1 MHYLDETHI
10 LMFLVQV
17 ALLLALVKVFGEL
30 LRRRGQPV
38 LTAEILVGVL
48 LGPTILGR
56 FFPGLHA
63 LIFPPDPIQYSMLD
77 TVSWFGVLFL
87 LLETG
92 LDFDFTAAWAQRG
105 KATLIAGL
113 DIVIPM
119 AIAFVPSYFLPDR
132 YLVPGEQRWMFALF
146 MATAMTI
153 SAMPVS
159 ASIMHD
165 LGLLKSR
172 LGFLTMSALAVN
184 DIIGWIVFTIVLGL
198 YAMAQPSPAY
208 VATIVG
214 STVGFAA
221 LAIVLGRRL
230 ATPAFKYIK
239 ASGMPEPASS
249 LTLLCIIGMAFGA
262 FTQGIGIHAL
272 FGFFIAGIVA
282 GDTPSLLPETR
293 RTISQIV
300 HAIFVPLFFAGIG
313 LKIDFWNGFNFPVVL
328 FVCAIGI
335 AGRYLGAWVGG
346 AATGLSSLDGKIIA
360 IAHTPGGMMEIVV
373 AVLALENRLITQE
386 IFVAIVFAAV
396 ISSML
401 AGPWMSW
408 VMKRKGAGA

>member
-10 LMFLVQV
+10 LMFLVQA
-17 ALLLALVKVFGEL
+17 ALLLALAKIFGEF
-30 LRRRGQPV
+30 LRRLGQPA
-38 LTAEILVGVL
+38 LTGEILVGVL

-56 FFPGLHA
+56 FLPGFHA
-63 LIFPPDPIQYSMLD
+63 TIFPPDPIQYSMLD
-77 TVSWFGVLFL
+77 TVAWFGILFL

-92 LDFDFTAAWAQRG
+92 LDFDFPMAWKQKGR
-105 KATLIAGL
+105 ATLIAGL

-119 AIAFVPSYFLPDR
+119 AVAFVPSYFLPDR

-153 SAMPVS
+153 SAMPIS
-159 ASIMHD
+159 ARIMHD

-184 DIIGWIVFTIVLGL
+184 DIIGWIIFTIVLGL
-198 YAMAQPSPAY
+198 YARAHPSPIY
-208 VATIVG
+208 VTTIVG
-214 STVGFAA
+214 STIGFAVI
-221 LAIVLGRRL
+221 AIALGRRV
-230 ATPAFKYIK
+230 ATPAFNYIRN
-239 ASGMPEPASS
+239 SGMPEPASS
-249 LTLLCIIGMAFGA
+249 LTFLCLLGMAFGA
-262 FTQGIGIHAL
+262 ITQGIGIHAL

-313 LKIDFWNGFNFPVVL
+313 LKLDFWKGFDLPIVF

-346 AATGLSSLDGKIIA
+346 ISSGLSSRDNKIIA

-386 IFVAIVFAAV
+386 VFIAIVFAAV
-396 ISSML
+396 LSSML

-408 VMKRKGAGA
+408 VVRKKA